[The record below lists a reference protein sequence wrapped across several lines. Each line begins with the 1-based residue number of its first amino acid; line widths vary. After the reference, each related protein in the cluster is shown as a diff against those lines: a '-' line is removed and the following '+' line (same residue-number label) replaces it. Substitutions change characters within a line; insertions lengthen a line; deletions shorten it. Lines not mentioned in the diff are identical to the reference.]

1 MYFLS
6 AEESGIF
13 DPEVDAD
20 AVQRLRVLVIS
31 HVSQQRE
38 VLDETTGLSL
48 WRVSGTNHAPLR
60 SLQRARTRHLARLN
74 SKEEFIKEAIEKC
87 ISMLAFVLPSHSG
100 FERESSCQG
109 RRYSSDER
117 APV

>member
-60 SLQRARTRHLARLN
+60 GLQRARTRHLARL
-74 SKEEFIKEAIEKC
+74 KEFIKETIEKC